1 MQVFLSVASLESHRA
16 EDNVSHPLLFVWLS
30 HSIPTVYTLT
40 YLSPV
45 PIRSISPP
53 SPFRLGIFWLFISHD
68 YTVPSFSSPRLPSW
82 WEFHP
87 HRGNQIKKQACCL
100 ARSHFCRDY
109 LEGSAVPQNLNWNLS
124 AAHDFTWKR
133 RKKKPNSELLRE
145 VSQVKLKS
153 QKARKGGSFL
163 KHKLL

>member
-1 MQVFLSVASLESHRA
+1 MQVFVSVASLESHRA

-133 RKKKPNSELLRE
+133 RKKKTKFRAVERSFPSETQISKGKERRFFF
-145 VSQVKLKS
+145 
-153 QKARKGGSFL
+153 KA
-163 KHKLL
+163 